1 MADKFRDESFDEI
14 IRETLESLEEARP
27 KASRTR
33 DGKKVPG
40 KYLTK
45 DKAAMK
51 GEIERVSKLK
61 SDDPSAYGKW
71 KADYKSR
78 NTEGGK
84 PHKTKKSAATIAY
97 EKKFGKKN
105 ENLNLRETEMGNEN
119 IDKCYS
125 EIREKLLWGQFGVR
139 PIEVEIMAEKYGL
152 DNDTVQDMYF
162 ELMEEM
168 RKNMGNLDYAVQ
180 HALRRLYS
188 ENPYSDREFYVFE
201 WYWNRNNY
209 ADDFKNVSEPELKS
223 VWEKHIGSIG
233 EIIDELNENTDK
245 ALATK
250 AKASGISKSI
260 LRSVYSKGAAA
271 WKSGHRP
278 GVSQQQWAMG
288 RVNSFITGKGGAR
301 KADAELWARAKK
313 SKKRKNESLDESH
326 LRKTVRAIIKEM
338 YENEDLG
345 KFVDMTGADMTS
357 IIPYSDFLTALG
369 NDFGWDHDLTKQIAY
384 ALEIKDASK
393 REGRIIALLNDY
405 DVYDDYF
412 HYLRMNEGNG
422 LDELYPLMVGEGNVD
437 EGIGKYV
444 AGAALGLGLAL
455 GSPGKAMA
463 QDVSKD
469 NVNKPKI
476 VKTFQNLKKSV
487 FDKKI
492 EPEPEKTSGN
502 KIGGSKPVRV
512 DGGTDTVSI
521 DSLMKQTGK
530 VTKIGDNKYQTVERE
545 DFSGPDEW
553 NFNEDILRV
562 KVQERMHQHLNK
574 YVPPNAMPKTV
585 VFKNPNGTYTMFAVL
600 EFSPK

>member
-1 MADKFRDESFDEI
+1 MANKFKDESFDEI
-14 IRETLESLEEARP
+14 IRETLESLGEARP
-27 KASRTR
+27 KASKTKS
-33 DGKKVPG
+33 GKKVPG
-40 KYLTK
+40 KYLTR

-61 SDDPSAYGKW
+61 SDDPDAYGKW
-71 KADYKSR
+71 VADYKAR
-78 NTEGGK
+78 NTKSGK

-105 ENLNLRETEMGNEN
+105 ENFTVNETEMKNEN
-119 IDKCYS
+119 IDKCYN

-188 ENPYSDREFYVFE
+188 ENPYSDREFDMFE

-209 ADDFKNVSEPELKS
+209 ADDFNDVSESELKS
-223 VWEKHIGSIG
+223 VWEKHIGSVG

-313 SKKRKNESLDESH
+313 SKKRKNESLGESH

-338 YENEDLG
+338 YESEDLG
-345 KFVDMTGADMTS
+345 AFVDMSGADMTS

-369 NDFGWDHDLTKQIAY
+369 NDFGWDHDLTKQVAY
-384 ALEIKDASK
+384 ALEIKDAAK
-393 REGRIIALLNDY
+393 REGRIIDLLNDY

-412 HYLRMNEGNG
+412 HYLRMNEGDG

-476 VKTFQNLKKSV
+476 VKTLQNLKKSV

-492 EPEPEKTSGN
+492 EPEPDEDNSQNNSNAAYDSLKSQVGKVQKTS
-502 KIGGSKPVRV
+502 
-512 DGGTDTVSI
+512 DGKYSTVGMETFK
-521 DSLMKQTGK
+521 SLGDQGFASRIAASNAQQAIATAVKGK
-530 VTKIGDNKYQTVERE
+530 EVSPGRTVTKSTASDTQIEERN
-545 DFSGPDEW
+545 FQNPD
-553 NFNEDILRV
+553 
-562 KVQERMHQHLNK
+562 
-574 YVPPNAMPKTV
+574 
-585 VFKNPNGTYTMFAVL
+585 GTYTVFVKVT
-600 EFSPK
+600 SSVN